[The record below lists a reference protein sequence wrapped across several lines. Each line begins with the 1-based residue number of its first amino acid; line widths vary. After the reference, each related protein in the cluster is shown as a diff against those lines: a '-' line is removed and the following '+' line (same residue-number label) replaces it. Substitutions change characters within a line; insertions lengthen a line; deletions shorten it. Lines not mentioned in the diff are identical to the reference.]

1 MFSYTFRI
9 PILNGTA
16 GSPGIPRRSL
26 WPRHIILCEPQMQI
40 DPRTSKTSQRTWQG
54 YCMLLWVIA
63 LPCGITLGEKHG
75 WLLPSLQTFLLIKM
89 PLLPCADPANPL
101 RTQTAWS
108 VEKWQWIMMGSW
120 CVLISKL
127 LYWILELRNKGI
139 SLSRVSHI
147 SNQGSID
154 SIFTYALNNSRAFIC
169 ESYFH
174 IISSIQWQMY
184 LCDNRPKLGPVTRQ
198 DP

>member
-75 WLLPSLQTFLLIKM
+75 WLLPSPQTFLLIKM

-120 CVLISKL
+120 CFLISKL
-127 LYWILELRNKGI
+127 PNWILELRNKGI
-139 SLSRVSHI
+139 SLSLLCFTYFKSTVDR
-147 SNQGSID
+147 
-154 SIFTYALNNSRAFIC
+154 FYMYTYALNNSRAFIC
-169 ESYFH
+169 ES
-174 IISSIQWQMY
+174 
-184 LCDNRPKLGPVTRQ
+184 
-198 DP
+198 